1 MTRPFLNKVFRAHG
15 LIVSR
20 ASTVLATRVKDLQE
34 EQSEKGSATVVEV
47 KNVHPEVFSNC
58 LEFMYTGSCDLLRH
72 PCPENFTISG
82 LAEEEQTVN
91 DNQQRHLVTVNG
103 NNPSAYAVA
112 KQNKRNSGGV
122 QGKKGASKS
131 VKKSHVNMVKEAA
144 TDLGLTTM
152 VRAINNVTN
161 GGSFRSFR
169 QVGVSNLILFV
180 FYFTVTKQHLGN
192 HFLAK
197 FFILFHVV
205 GFHLFCS
212 DYN

>member
-1 MTRPFLNKVFRAHG
+1 M
-15 LIVSR
+15 
-20 ASTVLATRVKDLQE
+20 AST
-34 EQSEKGSATVVEV
+34 
-47 KNVHPEVFSNC
+47 
-58 LEFMYTGSCDLLRH
+58 
-72 PCPENFTISG
+72 
-82 LAEEEQTVN
+82 AEEELTVN

-169 QVGVSNLILFV
+169 QVGFPI
-180 FYFTVTKQHLGN
+180 
-192 HFLAK
+192 
-197 FFILFHVV
+197 
-205 GFHLFCS
+205 
-212 DYN
+212 